1 MNEKTKKALNRLH
14 KKLALKQ
21 NECSFVEF
29 LKKNPSILKY
39 SSKAK
44 AKRYFMSLAS
54 YSDDFNIVFSATYLD
69 FLKEENEKENVLLK
83 LVTKNKNEDF
93 NKPIPIKS

>member
-1 MNEKTKKALNRLH
+1 MNEKTKRALSRLH

-21 NECSFVEF
+21 HECSFVEF

-44 AKRYFMSLAS
+44 AKRYFMSLAT
-54 YSDDFNIVFSATYLD
+54 YSNDLII
-69 FLKEENEKENVLLK
+69 LLK
-83 LVTKNKNEDF
+83 ARYHDALDEELHLL
-93 NKPIPIKS
+93 